1 MSSYVG
7 SMKKILPVLLICL
20 LMMAGGTALY
30 VPDVA
35 AQAPAAAEAAPA
47 AAAPLKADS
56 GDTAWIL
63 ASSALVMLMTLPGL
77 ALFYG
82 GLTRSKNILGTLM
95 HCFLTLCLGSIMW
108 VLFGYSLSF
117 GPDVGGVIGSLEY
130 IGLNGVGVEPHSV
143 YGTTIPH
150 MLFMVFQLMFAG
162 ITPALIVGALAER
175 VRFSALL
182 AFVCLWS
189 VAVYYPVAHWIWGG
203 GWLGAMGALDFAGGT
218 VVHATCGMAALVACI
233 VLGTRTGYPK
243 HPMPPNNLPFT
254 LLGTGLLWFGWF
266 GFNAGSSLGAN
277 AQAVG
282 AFVATHIAASTAVV
296 VWMFIE
302 WMHRG
307 KPTMLG
313 AATGA
318 IAGLA
323 TITPVAGY
331 VSLFPALLV
340 GVCAGTI
347 CYIAVFL
354 KNKVGHAVVDDAL
367 DVVGVHGVG
376 GITGCLLG
384 GLFASK
390 AMGAAS
396 DGLFYGGGFS
406 LLWAQIVMVVSVCV
420 FTGIVS
426 WILVMIVHGIWGF
439 RVTPDEEQTGL
450 DLSQHEE
457 KAYS

>member
-1 MSSYVG
+1 MSLDMS

-20 LMMAGGTALY
+20 LMLAGGMALN
-30 VPDVA
+30 VQDVA
-35 AQAPAAAEAAPA
+35 AEEAAAAPA
-47 AAAPLKADS
+47 APVADK

-63 ASSALVMLMTLPGL
+63 ASSALVMLMTMPGL

-82 GLTRSKNILGTLM
+82 GLTRSKNMLSSLM
-95 HCFLTLCLGSIMW
+95 HCYITLCLCSIMW

-117 GPDVGGVIGSLEY
+117 GPDVGGVIGNLDWA
-130 IGLNGVGVEPHSV
+130 GLRGVSAADPHSV

-150 MLFMVFQLMFAG
+150 MLFMVYQLMFAA

-182 AFVCLWS
+182 AFVVLWS
-189 VAVYYPVAHWIWGG
+189 IAVYYPVAHWVWGG
-203 GWLGAMGALDFAGGT
+203 GWLGAMGAMDFAGGT
-218 VVHATCGMAALVACI
+218 VVHATCGAAALIACM
-233 VLGTRTGYPK
+233 VLKPRTGYPK

-254 LLGTGLLWFGWF
+254 VLGCGLLWFGWF
-266 GFNAGSSLGAN
+266 GFNAGSALGAN

-282 AFVATHIAASTAVV
+282 AFVATHIAASTATV

-302 WMHRG
+302 WAHRG
-307 KPTMLG
+307 KPTCLG

-331 VSLFPALLV
+331 VSLFPAILV
-340 GVCAGTI
+340 GVSAGVI

-384 GLFASK
+384 GLFNSK
-390 AMGAAS
+390 AMGAAA

-406 LLWAQIVMVVSVCV
+406 LLWAQIVMVVSVSV
-420 FTGIVS
+420 FTAIVS

>member
-1 MSSYVG
+1 MSLDMS
-7 SMKKILPVLLICL
+7 SMKKILPVLLICFT
-20 LMMAGGTALY
+20 MMLAGGTAL
-30 VPDVA
+30 DVQDVG
-35 AQAPAAAEAAPA
+35 AQAPAAEAAPA
-47 AAAPLKADS
+47 APVADK

-63 ASSALVMLMTLPGL
+63 ACSALVMLMTMPGL

-82 GLTRSKNILGTLM
+82 GLTRSKNMLSTLM
-95 HCFLTLCLGSIMW
+95 HCYITLCLCSVMW

-117 GPDVGGVIGSLEY
+117 GPDQGGIIGSLEWA
-130 IGLNGVGVEPHSV
+130 GLMGVGAEPHTV

-150 MLFMVFQLMFAG
+150 MLFMVYQLMFAA

-182 AFVCLWS
+182 AFVVLWS
-189 VAVYYPVAHWIWGG
+189 VAVYYPVAHWVWGG

-218 VVHATCGMAALVACI
+218 VVHATCGMAALIACI
-233 VLGTRTGYPK
+233 ILGKRTGYPT

-254 LLGTGLLWFGWF
+254 VLGCGLLWFGWF
-266 GFNAGSSLGAN
+266 GFNGGSALAAN
-277 AQAVG
+277 GQAVS
-282 AFVATHIAASTAVV
+282 AFVATHVAASIATV

-302 WMHRG
+302 WAHRG
-307 KPTMLG
+307 KPTALG

-340 GVCAGTI
+340 GIAAGVI

-354 KNKVGHAVVDDAL
+354 KNKVGHTVVDDAL

-384 GLFASK
+384 GLFNSK
-390 AMGAAS
+390 AVGAAA

-406 LLWAQIVMVVSVCV
+406 LLWAQIVMVVSVSA
-420 FTGIVS
+420 FTGIVT

>member
-1 MSSYVG
+1 M
-7 SMKKILPVLLICL
+7 PVLLICL
-20 LMMAGGTALY
+20 LMLAAGTALY

-35 AQAPAAAEAAPA
+35 AEEAAAEAA
-47 AAAPLKADS
+47 AAPKADS

-82 GLTRSKNILGTLM
+82 GLTRSKNILSTLM
-95 HCFLTLCLGSIMW
+95 HCFITLCLGSIMW

-117 GPDVGGVIGSLEY
+117 GPDVGGVIGNLEWA
-130 IGLNGVGVEPHSV
+130 GLNGVGADPSPT

-189 VAVYYPVAHWIWGG
+189 VAVYYPVAHWVWGG
-203 GWLGAMGALDFAGGT
+203 GWLGQMGALDFAGGT
-218 VVHATCGMAALVACI
+218 VVHATCGMGALVACI
-233 VLGTRTGYPK
+233 VLGKRTGYPTT
-243 HPMPPNNLPFT
+243 HMPPNNLPFT
-254 LLGTGLLWFGWF
+254 LLGCGLLWFGWF

-282 AFVATHIAASTAVV
+282 AFVATHIAASTATV

-307 KPTMLG
+307 KPTALG

-323 TITPVAGY
+323 TITPVAGF

-340 GVCAGTI
+340 GVSAGVI
-347 CYIAVFL
+347 CYIAVYL
-354 KNKVGHAVVDDAL
+354 KNKVGHKVVDDAL

-390 AMGAAS
+390 AMGS
-396 DGLFYGGGFS
+396 PTDGLFYGGGVS
-406 LLWAQIVMVVSVCV
+406 LLWAQIVMVVAVCV